1 MNTISRGVRNA
12 FRNLIRTGSLVLIL
26 GLSIG
31 LIIAMLAARQAVSDK
46 IETVKSSVGNTI
58 SISPAGA
65 RGFEGGGEA
74 LTTEL
79 LDKVAA
85 TEHVTSVTKTLS
97 DRMTTSQTNLESAV
111 EAGSLGQRGAGNS
124 GVGMAP
130 PSNEGSSGQNSSDD
144 SSSTESTNTTT
155 TRTFTMPITI
165 TGVSDTSNVSTFGGS
180 TLTWKSGAVFDATK
194 DENVA
199 VLGTAIA
206 TKNNLK
212 VGSTFTAYGTTIKVV
227 GIYDAGN
234 TFANNGVFT
243 SLTAL
248 QRLSS
253 QTGSVTSA
261 TATVDSLD
269 NLATATTAVKSV
281 LGTKADV
288 TNSQD
293 VADNTVKPLES
304 VKTISLFSLIGA
316 VVAGSIII
324 LMTMMMIV
332 RERRRE
338 IGVMKAIGSSNVG
351 IMKQFVVEALTLT
364 VLALVVGLGIGVAAA
379 TPLTNSLISSSSSSS
394 TTAASGQRGGPGGGG
409 TPGGMRGFGATGRQT
424 LQNISASVGAST
436 LALGTIAALAIA
448 IVGSAVPAYAI
459 SKIKPAEAMRNE

>member
-1 MNTISRGVRNA
+1 MNTITRGVRNA

-46 IETVKSSVGNTI
+46 IATVKSSVGNTI

-74 LTTEL
+74 LTTAL

-85 TEHVTSVTKTLS
+85 TSHVTSVLKTLS
-97 DRMTTSQTNLESAV
+97 DRMTTDQTNLVTAI
-111 EAGSLGQRGAGNS
+111 EAGSLGQRGANNS
-124 GVGMAP
+124 GIEMGAP
-130 PSNEGSSGQNSSDD
+130 PTQLSTD
-144 SSSTESTNTTT
+144 STSSTSTDTTATT
-155 TRTFTMPITI
+155 TRTFVMPITI
-165 TGVSDTSNVSTFGGS
+165 TGVSSTSTVSAFGGS
-180 TLTWKSGAVFDATK
+180 TLAWKSGSVFDATK

-212 VGSTFTAYGTTIKVV
+212 VGSTFTAYGATIKVV

-269 NLATATTAVKSV
+269 NLASTTTAVKSI
-281 LGTKADV
+281 LGSKADV
-288 TNSQD
+288 TNAQD
-293 VADNTVKPLES
+293 VADSTVKPLES
-304 VKTISLFSLIGA
+304 VKTVSLFSLIGA
-316 VVAGSIII
+316 VIAGSIII

-338 IGVMKAIGSSNVG
+338 IGVMKAIGSSNIG

-364 VLALVVGLGIGVAAA
+364 VLALVVGLGIGVVAA
-379 TPLTNSLISSSSSSS
+379 TPLTNSLVSSSS
-394 TTAASGQRGGPGGGG
+394 TSTETTTRGGPGGGM
-409 TPGGMRGFGATGRQT
+409 GMRGFGATSRQT
-424 LQNISASVGAST
+424 IKNISASVGAST
-436 LALGTIAALAIA
+436 LALGAIAALAIA
-448 IVGSAVPAYAI
+448 IVGSAVPAFAI

>member
-1 MNTISRGVRNA
+1 MNTITRGVRNA

-31 LIIAMLAARQAVSDK
+31 LMIAMLAARQAVSDK

-74 LTTEL
+74 LTADL

-85 TEHVTSVTKTLS
+85 TAHVTSVTKTLS
-97 DRMTTSQTNLESAV
+97 DRMTTDQTSLQSAV
-111 EAGSLGQRGAGNS
+111 EAGSLGRRGADNS
-124 GVGMAP
+124 GIGMAP
-130 PSNEGSSGQNSSDD
+130 PTGGASNETQSTD
-144 SSSTESTNTTT
+144 STSTTT
-155 TRTFTMPITI
+155 TRTFTMPVTI
-165 TGVSDTSNVSTFGGS
+165 TGVSDTSSASTFGGS
-180 TLTWKSGAVFDATK
+180 SVTWKSGSVFDASK

-199 VLGTAIA
+199 VLGTSIA

-243 SLTAL
+243 SLAAL

-253 QTGSVTSA
+253 QTGSITSA
-261 TATVDSLD
+261 TAIVDSLD
-269 NLATATTAVKSV
+269 NLATTTTAVKTV

-293 VADNTVKPLES
+293 VADTAVKPLES
-304 VKTISLFSLIGA
+304 VKTISAFSLIGA

-351 IMKQFVVEALTLT
+351 IMQQFVVEALTLT
-364 VLALVVGLGIGVAAA
+364 ALALVVGLGIGVAAA
-379 TPLTNSLISSSSSSS
+379 TPLTNSLVSTSSSSSQTS
-394 TTAASGQRGGPGGGG
+394 QRGPGG
-409 TPGGMRGFGATGRQT
+409 PGMRGFGAASSQT
-424 LQNISASVGAST
+424 IKNISASVGVST
-436 LALGTIAALAIA
+436 LALGAIAALAIA
-448 IVGSAVPAYAI
+448 IVGSAVPAFAI

>member
-1 MNTISRGVRNA
+1 
-12 FRNLIRTGSLVLIL
+12 
-26 GLSIG
+26 
-31 LIIAMLAARQAVSDK
+31 MLAARQAVSDK
-46 IETVKSSVGNTI
+46 IATVKSSVGNTI

-74 LTTEL
+74 LTTDL
-79 LDKVAA
+79 LNKVAA
-85 TEHVTSVTKTLS
+85 TTHVTSVLKTLS
-97 DRMTTSQTNLESAV
+97 DRMTTDQTNLVTAI
-111 EAGSLGQRGAGNS
+111 EAGSLGRRGANNS
-124 GVGMAP
+124 GIEFGP
-130 PSNEGSSGQNSSDD
+130 PPTQVSGTASGT
-144 SSSTESTNTTT
+144 STDTAGTT
-155 TRTFTMPITI
+155 TRTFTVPITI
-165 TGVSDTSNVSTFGGS
+165 TGVSDTSTASTFGGS
-180 TLTWKSGAVFDATK
+180 SLTWKSGAAFDATK

-212 VGSTFTAYGTTIKVV
+212 VGSTFTAYGATIKVV

-269 NLATATTAVKSV
+269 NLASATTAVKAI

-288 TNSQD
+288 TNAQD
-293 VADNTVKPLES
+293 VADTTVKPLES
-304 VKTISLFSLIGA
+304 VKTVSLFSLIGA
-316 VVAGSIII
+316 VIAGSIII

-338 IGVMKAIGSSNVG
+338 IGVMKAIGSSNIG

-364 VLALVVGLGIGVAAA
+364 VLALVVGLGIGVVAA
-379 TPLTNSLISSSSSSS
+379 TPLTNSLVSSSS
-394 TTAASGQRGGPGGGG
+394 TSTQTTQRGGFGGPGI
-409 TPGGMRGFGATGRQT
+409 RSFGATSRQT
-424 LQNISASVGAST
+424 VKNISASVGVST
-436 LALGTIAALAIA
+436 LAFGAVAALAIA
-448 IVGSAVPAYAI
+448 IVGSAVPAFAI

>member
-12 FRNLIRTGSLVLIL
+12 FRNLVRTGSLVLIL

-85 TEHVTSVTKTLS
+85 TSHVTSITKTLS
-97 DRMTTSQTNLESAV
+97 DRMTTSQTDLESAV
-111 EAGSLGQRGAGNS
+111 DAGSLGQRGVNNS
-124 GVGMAP
+124 GIGMAP
-130 PSNEGSSGQNSSDD
+130 PSMGSSSGD
-144 SSSTESTNTTT
+144 SSSTESTDTSA

-180 TLTWKSGAVFDATK
+180 TLTWKSGSVFDATK

-199 VLGTAIA
+199 VLGTGIA
-206 TKNNLK
+206 TKNNLA

-243 SLTAL
+243 SLAAL
-248 QRLSS
+248 QRLSDQS
-253 QTGSVTSA
+253 GSVTSA
-261 TATVDSLD
+261 TANVDSLD
-269 NLATATTAVKSV
+269 NLAATATAVKSV

-304 VKTISLFSLIGA
+304 VKTISVFSLIGA

-379 TPLTNSLISSSSSSS
+379 TPLTNSLISTSSSS
-394 TTAASGQRGGPGGGG
+394 TETSQRGGPGGGG
-409 TPGGMRGFGATGRQT
+409 APGGMRGFGATSRQT
-424 LQNISASVGAST
+424 LQNISASVGVST
-436 LALGTIAALAIA
+436 LALGAIAAFAIA
-448 IVGSAVPAYAI
+448 IVGSAVPAFAI

>member
-12 FRNLIRTGSLVLIL
+12 FRNLIRSGSLVLIL

-46 IETVKSSVGNTI
+46 IDTVKSSVGNTI

-79 LDKVAA
+79 LEKVAA
-85 TEHVTSVTKTLS
+85 TAHVTSVTKTLS
-97 DRMTTSQTNLESAV
+97 DRMTTSQTDLESAV
-111 EAGSLGQRGAGNS
+111 EAGSLGQRGAANS
-124 GVGMAP
+124 GIGMAP
-130 PSNEGSSGQNSSDD
+130 PSNDGSSDETQSDE
-144 SSSTESTNTTT
+144 SSSADSTDTTA
-155 TRTFTMPITI
+155 TRTFTMPVTI
-165 TGVSDTSNVSTFGGS
+165 TGVSDTSNVATFGGS
-180 TLTWKSGAVFDATK
+180 TLTWKSGAVFDAAK

-199 VLGTAIA
+199 VLGSAIA
-206 TKNNLK
+206 EKNGLK
-212 VGSTFTAYGTTIKVV
+212 VGSTFSAYGTTMTVM

-243 SLTAL
+243 SLTTL
-248 QRLSS
+248 QRLSD
-253 QTGSVTSA
+253 QAGSVTSA

-269 NLATATTAVKSV
+269 NLASTTTAIKSV

-293 VADNTVKPLES
+293 VADSTVKPLES
-304 VKTISLFSLIGA
+304 VKTISVFSLIGA
-316 VVAGSIII
+316 IVAGSIII

-338 IGVMKAIGSSNVG
+338 IGVMKAIGSSNIG
-351 IMKQFVVEALTLT
+351 IMQQFVVEALTLT
-364 VLALVVGLGIGVAAA
+364 TLALVVGLGIGVAAA
-379 TPLTNSLISSSSSSS
+379 TPLTNSLISTSSTS
-394 TTAASGQRGGPGGGG
+394 TTANGDQRGGPGGGN
-409 TPGGMRGFGATGRQT
+409 PGGMRGFGATGRQT
-424 LQNISASVGAST
+424 LQNISASVGTST
-436 LALGTIAALAIA
+436 LALGTLAALAIA

>member
-1 MNTISRGVRNA
+1 VNTITRGVRNA

-46 IETVKSSVGNTI
+46 IATVKSSVGNTI

-74 LTTEL
+74 LTNEL
-79 LDKVAA
+79 LNKVAS
-85 TEHVTSVTKTLS
+85 TSHVTSVLKTLS
-97 DRMTTSQTNLESAV
+97 DRMTTSQTNLVTSIEL
-111 EAGSLGQRGAGNS
+111 GSLGQRGANNS
-124 GVGMAP
+124 GIDIAP
-130 PSNEGSSGQNSSDD
+130 PSGGSFGGASTD
-144 SSSTESTNTTT
+144 STDSTA
-155 TRTFTMPITI
+155 TRTFVMPITI
-165 TGVSDTSNVSTFGGS
+165 TGVSDTNTASTFGGS
-180 TLTWKSGAVFDATK
+180 TLTWKSGKVFDATK

-212 VGSTFTAYGTTIKVV
+212 VGSTFTAYDTTIKVV

-234 TFANNGVFT
+234 AFANNGVYT
-243 SLTAL
+243 SLSSL

-253 QTGSVTSA
+253 QADSVTSA

-269 NLATATTAVKSV
+269 NLASATTAVKSI

-288 TNSQD
+288 TNAQD
-293 VADNTVKPLES
+293 TADSTVKPLES

-316 VVAGSIII
+316 IIAGSIII

-338 IGVMKAIGSSNVG
+338 IGVMKAIGSSNIG

-379 TPLTNSLISSSSSSS
+379 TPLTNSLISSSSTS
-394 TTAASGQRGGPGGGG
+394 TDTTTRGGPGGGM
-409 TPGGMRGFGATGRQT
+409 GMRGFGATSRQT
-424 LQNISASVGAST
+424 IKNISASVGVST
-436 LALGTIAALAIA
+436 LALGTVAALAIA
-448 IVGSAVPAYAI
+448 IVGSAVPAFAI

>member
-85 TEHVTSVTKTLS
+85 TDHVTSVTKTLS
-97 DRMTTSQTNLESAV
+97 DRMTTSQTDLESAV

-124 GVGMAP
+124 GIGMAP
-130 PSNEGSSGQNSSDD
+130 PSNESSSGD
-144 SSSTESTNTTT
+144 SSSIESTDTTT

-180 TLTWKSGAVFDATK
+180 TLTWKSGAAFDATQ

-206 TKNNLK
+206 TKNNLT

-293 VADNTVKPLES
+293 VADSTVKPLES

-351 IMKQFVVEALTLT
+351 IMKQFIVEALTLT

-394 TTAASGQRGGPGGGG
+394 TTTASGQRGGPGGGG
-409 TPGGMRGFGATGRQT
+409 TPGGMRSFGATGRQT
-424 LQNISASVGAST
+424 LQNISASVGVST

>member
-1 MNTISRGVRNA
+1 MNTITRGVRNA
-12 FRNLIRTGSLVLIL
+12 FRNMIRTGSLVLIL

-46 IETVKSSVGNTI
+46 IDAVKSSVGNTI

-85 TEHVTSVTKTLS
+85 TTHVTSVLKTLS
-97 DRMTTSQTNLESAV
+97 DRMTTSQTNLVTAI
-111 EAGSLGQRGAGNS
+111 EAGSLGQRGANNS
-124 GVGMAP
+124 GIEMGAP
-130 PSNEGSSGQNSSDD
+130 PTQQSND
-144 SSSTESTNTTT
+144 SSSTTSTDTSSSV
-155 TRTFTMPITI
+155 TRTFVMPITI
-165 TGVSDTSNVSTFGGS
+165 TGISDTSTASTFGGS
-180 TLTWKSGAVFDATK
+180 TLTWKSGAAFDATK

-199 VLGTAIA
+199 VLGSAIA

-212 VGSTFTAYGTTIKVV
+212 VGSTFTAYDTTIKVV

-243 SLTAL
+243 SLAAL
-248 QRLSS
+248 QRLSG
-253 QTGSVTSA
+253 QTGSITSA

-269 NLATATTAVKSV
+269 NLASTTTAIKSV

-293 VADNTVKPLES
+293 TADTAVKPLES

-338 IGVMKAIGSSNVG
+338 IGVMKAIGSSNIG
-351 IMKQFVVEALTLT
+351 IVKQFIVEALTLT

-379 TPLTNSLISSSSSSS
+379 TPLTNSLVSTSSSS
-394 TTAASGQRGGPGGGG
+394 TESTQRGMGGPR
-409 TPGGMRGFGATGRQT
+409 GMRGFGATSRQT
-424 LQNISASVGAST
+424 IQNISASVGVST
-436 LALGTIAALAIA
+436 LVIGTISAFAIA
-448 IVGSAVPAYAI
+448 IVGSAVPAFAI